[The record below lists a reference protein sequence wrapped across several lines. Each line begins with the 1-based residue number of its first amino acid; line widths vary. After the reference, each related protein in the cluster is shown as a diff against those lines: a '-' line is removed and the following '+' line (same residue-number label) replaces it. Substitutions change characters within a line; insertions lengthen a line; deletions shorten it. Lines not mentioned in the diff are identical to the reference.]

1 MNSYPLIT
9 PLVGVSGS
17 RGSDPQTRGGT
28 GKKKAKRHRGE
39 PGHTR
44 DTVHTAIPLQYKPT
58 IELYRTAAFPLGPS
72 NANLASTRA
81 LARGGATR
89 MWLCNARDGL
99 GTGPTRRGLQG
110 RKLPTHTSSSNLEPT
125 PRGCDCRPERSPLS
139 QKRNTT
145 RSREH
150 QRASTPHR
158 KNVAYRI
165 GFSTSVPSACLAK
178 RVRSRGKTSA
188 SESHGQ
194 LPKPVRW

>member
-89 MWLCNARDGL
+89 TWLCNAGRDRPEEGS
-99 GTGPTRRGLQG
+99 RGESFQPILP
-110 RKLPTHTSSSNLEPT
+110 LPTLNLRREGATAVPSAHHCHRNAT
-125 PRGCDCRPERSPLS
+125 RQEVAKTKEHVLRIDKMLPIESAFPRAC
-139 QKRNTT
+139 
-145 RSREH
+145 H
-150 QRASTPHR
+150 QRAWQS
-158 KNVAYRI
+158 AYARA
-165 GFSTSVPSACLAK
+165 GKRAHPNPTASCRSQSV
-178 RVRSRGKTSA
+178 G
-188 SESHGQ
+188 SH
-194 LPKPVRW
+194 